1 MKRLFANSV
10 LATIALAAIG
20 FFLLNLPQ
28 QSSGKQSEAGHGHE
42 EGGHADGV
50 EMSDDKLRSS
60 DIELLVAAPG
70 VLHDSLLLNGI
81 LQPNQEALVQVTPRF
96 PGVVREIKASV
107 GHRVEKNDLLAKIES
122 NQSLTTY
129 EIRAPLAGTVID
141 RQISLGE
148 YASEQKAAF
157 TIADIST
164 VWVDLSVYRRD
175 LKRVREGD
183 KVVID
188 VGDGGKPIDA
198 RLTYISPV
206 GSADTQSALARTSV
220 PNEGT
225 RLRPGMFV
233 TARLMLSDKSA
244 PIVVKSTAVQSFENR
259 NVVFV
264 RNGLKFEV
272 REVELGARDR
282 EHVEVQF
289 GLEEGDLY
297 VGRNSFIVKAE
308 IAKGTAAHEH

>member
-1 MKRLFANSV
+1 M
-10 LATIALAAIG
+10 
-20 FFLLNLPQ
+20 
-28 QSSGKQSEAGHGHE
+28 
-42 EGGHADGV
+42 
-50 EMSDDKLRSS
+50 
-60 DIELLVAAPG
+60 
-70 VLHDSLLLNGI
+70 
-81 LQPNQEALVQVTPRF
+81 TPRF